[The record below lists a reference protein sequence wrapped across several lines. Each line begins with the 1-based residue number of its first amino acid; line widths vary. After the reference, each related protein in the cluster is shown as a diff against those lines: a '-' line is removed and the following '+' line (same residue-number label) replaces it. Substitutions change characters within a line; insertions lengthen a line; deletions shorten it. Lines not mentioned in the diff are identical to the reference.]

1 MGLQLMLH
9 CQCGYTC
16 GIKAA
21 LDRHLA
27 KFAGTEFEHEH
38 GPSLPAPS
46 LPARGVRSAP
56 LLEFG
61 KDFYESTSPKGKHET
76 AVQPV
81 SAPGSSLEVEL
92 AVRWRLLALGRG
104 HKDIRAG
111 KDVPADAVGGRDAPK
126 ESAASNPSGR
136 AEAKATRSSDSGGPC
151 RDQGFIDSGPV
162 KALPFS
168 NLLMFALAEVAK
180 AAAARGQTQAMQR
193 CPKTVSC
200 RRLHCEEAEVASKK
214 RRVDEKL
221 DGDVLTQRSP
231 DKQFRFHAI
240 PLQLGEEMAT
250 EVLNPMSN
258 SADSSLTYAYVGL
271 DGRALNGISGLSTP
285 AEEDGLTELGFRQ
298 AAALAERL
306 QKELRSVKLPHLTL
320 VSRSQRRCVYTMQPA
335 IQALQPQAEHTLC
348 HGGSYEFGCAGKVH
362 PGSSLHELLQEFPE
376 LSPVGFSADGFWD
389 YQGCNDKETEPEC
402 RARVMRLVSWL
413 MTIAR
418 TRGGPKGHTIVL
430 VTHQTIND
438 LLCSILLDGTAA
450 VWKYGQIRYRL
461 QNAGITEAGVCIWP
475 LQR

>member
-27 KFAGTEFEHEH
+27 KFVGTEFEHEH
-38 GPSLPAPS
+38 GPSLPVPS

-61 KDFYESTSPKGKHET
+61 KDFYESSLCDELSPNTQKGIPSDCMGRTSTMVTSTKP
-76 AVQPV
+76 AMADSMV
-81 SAPGSSLEVEL
+81 
-92 AVRWRLLALGRG
+92 RLLLVRHAQ
-104 HKDIRAG
+104 
-111 KDVPADAVGGRDAPK
+111 
-126 ESAASNPSGR
+126 SANKAREPGCP
-136 AEAKATRSSDSGGPC
+136 AEADPGGIC
-151 RDQGFIDSGPV
+151 RTFTDGI
-162 KALPFS
+162 
-168 NLLMFALAEVAK
+168 LA
-180 AAAARGQTQAMQR
+180 R
-193 CPKTVSC
+193 C
-200 RRLHCEEAEVASKK
+200 R
-214 RRVDEKL
+214 
-221 DGDVLTQRSP
+221 
-231 DKQFRFHAI
+231 
-240 PLQLGEEMAT
+240 
-250 EVLNPMSN
+250 
-258 SADSSLTYAYVGL
+258 
-271 DGRALNGISGLSTP
+271 
-285 AEEDGLTELGFRQ
+285 GLTELGFRQ

-320 VSRSQRRCVYTMQPA
+320 VSSPMRRCIYTIQPA

-376 LSPVGFSADGFWD
+376 FSPVGFSADGFWD

-402 RARVMRLVSWL
+402 RARVMRLVTWL
-413 MTIAR
+413 MAIAR

-450 VWKYGQIRYRL
+450 VWKYGQVRYRL
-461 QNAGITEAGVCIWP
+461 QNAGITEVFVAGTGEARLGVRNDGAHLLSIK
-475 LQR
+475 

>member
-1 MGLQLMLH
+1 MLH

-27 KFAGTEFEHEH
+27 KFVGTEFEHEH
-38 GPSLPAPS
+38 GPSLPVPS

-61 KDFYESTSPKGKHET
+61 KDFYESSLCDELSPNTQKGIPSDCMGRTSTMVTSTKP
-76 AVQPV
+76 AMADSMV
-81 SAPGSSLEVEL
+81 
-92 AVRWRLLALGRG
+92 RLLLVRHAQ
-104 HKDIRAG
+104 
-111 KDVPADAVGGRDAPK
+111 
-126 ESAASNPSGR
+126 SANKAREPGCP
-136 AEAKATRSSDSGGPC
+136 AEADP
-151 RDQGFIDSGPV
+151 
-162 KALPFS
+162 
-168 NLLMFALAEVAK
+168 
-180 AAAARGQTQAMQR
+180 
-193 CPKTVSC
+193 
-200 RRLHCEEAEVASKK
+200 
-214 RRVDEKL
+214 
-221 DGDVLTQRSP
+221 
-231 DKQFRFHAI
+231 
-240 PLQLGEEMAT
+240 
-250 EVLNPMSN
+250 
-258 SADSSLTYAYVGL
+258 
-271 DGRALNGISGLSTP
+271 
-285 AEEDGLTELGFRQ
+285 GLTELGFRQ

-320 VSRSQRRCVYTMQPA
+320 VSSPMRRCIYTIQPA

-376 LSPVGFSADGFWD
+376 FSPIGFSADGFWD

-402 RARVMRLVSWL
+402 RARVMRLVTWL
-413 MTIAR
+413 MAIAR

-450 VWKYGQIRYRL
+450 VWKYGQVRYRL
-461 QNAGITEAGVCIWP
+461 QNAGITEVFVAGTGEARLGVRNDGAHLLSIK
-475 LQR
+475 